1 MLFSSLLE
9 QNGKVLE
16 DSRIYA
22 GVVETVLRSIQNFR
36 ISLPPFV
43 ISGKPSTPFANINC
57 EHDG

>member
-22 GVVETVLRSIQNFR
+22 GVVEKVLRSIQNFR
-36 ISLPPFV
+36 ITLPSFV
-43 ISGKPSTPFANINC
+43 ISRKPSTPFAKINC